1 MTTSAERRA
10 AAEKI
15 RGAESACDQLR
26 SALAGVGVKLPSL
39 HVDLAS
45 CTGDSPRPLVDL
57 GRCNVETA
65 VTLATALRRCE
76 P

>member
-1 MTTSAERRA
+1 MTTTGQRIA
-10 AAEKI
+10 AAERI
-15 RGAESACDQLR
+15 RAAEEARDELR

-39 HVDLAS
+39 RIDLPS
-45 CTGDSPRPLVDL
+45 CTGDRPRPLVDL

-65 VTLATALRRCE
+65 VALAAALRGCE